1 MEILLNYRTFNP
13 MNEELDRAL
22 NRLLTHIN
30 RIKHMNESGELIT
43 LNIANSTIH
52 GINDLI
58 EETNENRSL

>member
-1 MEILLNYRTFNP
+1 
-13 MNEELDRAL
+13 MNEELERAL

-43 LNIANSTIH
+43 LNIAKSTIH